1 MEKTRV
7 LQGRITILLTTA
19 LVTMFDPAAYADH
32 HVPGSVQAVEARQGL
47 LPSLIAQ
54 VAVTEQANLATSSLT
69 PEAAAEIV
77 QTAIDKGEA
86 ASIVSTFGQLSLSKP
101 RQTGDQ
107 QIEVAAVY
115 VLFPEEG
122 QIEIPRN
129 SQDSL
134 GSQLETEAADPGLTG
149 PIPENL
155 EFEEGR
161 PALDGP
167 GSMSSPPALVLNLNL
182 SGTVVQVTN
191 AATFLAVALVKETYL
206 EHAQAGASLAM
217 AGVNYG
223 VTVDL
228 MEVLP
233 GILTIDPVEPNT
245 ADLDI
250 ELLARAISLYNQIL
264 QDNSDATVYALAEN
278 PYFLEIGNALR
289 LIRDSL

>member
-7 LQGRITILLTTA
+7 LQGRITILLTAA
-19 LVTMFDPAAYADH
+19 LVTMFEPAAYADH
-32 HVPGSVQAVEARQGL
+32 QVPGSVQAVESRQGL
-47 LPSLIAQ
+47 LPSLMAQ
-54 VAVTEQANLATSSLT
+54 IAVTEQANLATSSLT

-86 ASIVSTFGQLSLSKP
+86 TSIVSRFGQLTLSKP

-107 QIEVAAVY
+107 QIGVAAVY
-115 VLFPEEG
+115 ALFPEEG

-129 SQDSL
+129 SQASLDS
-134 GSQLETEAADPGLTG
+134 QREAQATDPGLTG

-167 GSMSSPPALVLNLNL
+167 GSMPSPPALVLNLNL
-182 SGTVVQVTN
+182 SGTVAQVTN
-191 AATFLAVALVKETYL
+191 AATFLAVAMVKGTYL
-206 EHAQAGASLAM
+206 DHAEAGASLAM

-233 GILTIDPVEPNT
+233 GILTIDPTEPNS

-250 ELLARAISLYNQIL
+250 ESLTTAISLYNQIL
-264 QDNSDATVYALAEN
+264 EDNSDATVYALAED

-289 LIRDSL
+289 LIRESL